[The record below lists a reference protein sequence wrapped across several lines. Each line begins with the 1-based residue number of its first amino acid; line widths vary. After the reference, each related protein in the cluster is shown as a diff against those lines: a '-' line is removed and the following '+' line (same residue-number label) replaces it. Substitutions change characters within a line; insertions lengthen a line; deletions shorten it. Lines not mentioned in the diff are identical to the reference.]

1 MSLPILNKFSSSF
14 SSSSSISYF
23 WLRPRPARRAGA
35 CRPVSLTPCLSKVV
49 PRPNFRRTVFHG
61 FLPHL
66 PSAICHLLSASAF
79 CSLSPSS
86 ASCPAA
92 RRVPHPLNQLP
103 LNRSTSVR
111 SNSPTASPPV
121 RIWETAP
128 PVFSPPSHWTA
139 KASNS
144 SPTSKSPVKRLPP
157 RAYARQ
163 NRRSPRPL
171 FRHRRRPIDPPNQ
184 TVILSSPATK

>member
-1 MSLPILNKFSSSF
+1 LLEQGGTAAELQANRFQFQRFLAPFAICDSPFAIGVRLLLTFTLIGLLSGCSKG
-14 SSSSSISYF
+14 SSSSQSTTPQSFNLGSIE
-23 WLRPRPARRAGA
+23 
-35 CRPVSLTPCLSKVV
+35 LTYSIAT
-49 PRPNFRRTVFHG
+49 R
-61 FLPHL
+61 
-66 PSAICHLLSASAF
+66 
-79 CSLSPSS
+79 
-86 ASCPAA
+86 
-92 RRVPHPLNQLP
+92 Q
-103 LNRSTSVR
+103 
-111 SNSPTASPPV
+111 
-121 RIWETAP
+121 IWETAP